1 MYSKIFIIFLLF
13 NSCYSDKSQPSG
25 FLNFSKLNNINI
37 NKLKN
42 ENQRLI
48 IYHIVPNIIRVSTG
62 MIIWPD
68 EPIRF
73 NETNNI
79 CL

>member
-1 MYSKIFIIFLLF
+1 MYSKIVIMFLLF
-13 NSCYSDKSQPSG
+13 NLCYCDKPQPSG

-42 ENQRLI
+42 ENQTFF
-48 IYHIVPNIIRVSTG
+48 IYNIVPNVLRISTG

-68 EPIRF
+68 EPIWF

-79 CL
+79 YL